1 MGVIKVSNLC
11 KYYEVHHKEPGFWGS
26 VKSLFSRKYR
36 VVKAVDDVSFEIEE
50 GEIVGF
56 LGPNGA
62 GKTTTLKVLA
72 GLLYPTK
79 GTVSVLG
86 YTPFERHPEFLKKI
100 TLVMGQKNQ
109 LIWDLPPMETFILNK
124 TIYELSE
131 RDFTQNLHE
140 LAELLDLNPLLKK
153 QVRKLS
159 LGERMKCELTA
170 ALLHRPSVLFLDEPT
185 IGLDVTMQQR
195 IHRFIREYNSRHR
208 ATVLLTSHYMQD
220 VVALCTRILII
231 NEGRILYDGDL
242 NTLSEKIAPYKILR
256 IFLSKPVSSE
266 ELSRY
271 GFVEH
276 MNTHRAVLRVSRSGA
291 PTTASNILKDL
302 PVHDLTI
309 EEPPIEDVIAR
320 VFTEGKVE
328 PL

>member
-1 MGVIKVSNLC
+1 MSVISVKNLR
-11 KYYEVHHKEPGFWGS
+11 KYYEVHYKEPGVWGS
-26 VKSLFSRKYR
+26 IKSLISRKYR
-36 VVKAVDDVSFEIEE
+36 LVKAVDNVSFEIER

-72 GLLYPTK
+72 GLLYPTE

-131 RDFTQNLHE
+131 KEFSENLQE
-140 LAELLDLNPLLKK
+140 LTELLDLNPLLKK

-170 ALLHRPSVLFLDEPT
+170 ALLHRPSILFLDEPT

-195 IHRFIREYNSRHR
+195 IHKFIREYNSRHR

-256 IFLSKPVSSE
+256 IHLSRPATLD
-266 ELSRY
+266 ELSPY
-271 GFVEH
+271 GLVEH
-276 MNTHRAVLRVSRSGA
+276 LNTHRAVLRVSRSEA
-291 PTTASNILKDL
+291 PATASNILKNL
-302 PVHDLTI
+302 PIHDLTI

-328 PL
+328 HQ